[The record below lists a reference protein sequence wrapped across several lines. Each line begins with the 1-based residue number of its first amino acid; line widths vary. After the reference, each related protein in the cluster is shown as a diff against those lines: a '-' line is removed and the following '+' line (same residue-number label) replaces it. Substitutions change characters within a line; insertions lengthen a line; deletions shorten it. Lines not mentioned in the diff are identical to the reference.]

1 MKRIILNWLP
11 PSMVEMPSP
20 SMSILQQ
27 YLICNS
33 FETSIVYWNILFNNL
48 QKEFLWWPKETLT
61 DSELH
66 AELLFYNYL
75 AIKHNDKESYAK
87 VKSVL
92 ISIKPQYLA
101 VGDVFFDHHMKA
113 YAEKLDQIIDEEL
126 AKWDFNNILFI
137 GMSTNLYQWICSSIL
152 ANKIKLIAPQTPIV
166 IGGIGTKDSA
176 VSFLTSFPQFDIALW
191 GEGEYELLE
200 LSKYIANNTYDVNK
214 KLQIPHI
221 AFREE
226 NNILVSEAINHEYID
241 LSSEMIRP
249 NFDDYFTQLN
259 ALGEKNS
266 NIDIVLC
273 IEGSRSCH
281 WKQCKFC
288 YLNTGYKYRLKPIST
303 IEAEIRYMIKKYNI
317 FKFSFLDNDIIG
329 NNNERFSLL
338 LDSLISIKQDYPKF
352 KIILAEII
360 TKGIQVPLIKKMSLA
375 GFIHVQIGYESAS
388 NELLRKIHK
397 KNTFASNLLFI
408 KYAYE
413 YNILVGGANIIRGL
427 LEETFEDILESIIN
441 LHCLR
446 FFYEGGKFKH
456 SMTNLGI
463 MHSSRYYNQIKDN
476 LSDFRFGHLVTFLPE
491 NYIES
496 EELKK
501 CAIIEKMH
509 MKDKE
514 TWDNFSITESFYL
527 KSKYEY
533 IIFSKTDSI
542 LYIEK
547 LNNEIIN
554 ELEIDYSSLE
564 YLILHNSNNKVLTLN
579 DIYNILSQSTK
590 YSNITDCELFNTLE
604 ELKKE
609 GLIYTTK
616 DYSEI
621 VSIININKAI

>member
-1 MKRIILNWLP
+1 
-11 PSMVEMPSP
+11 
-20 SMSILQQ
+20 
-27 YLICNS
+27 
-33 FETSIVYWNILFNNL
+33 
-48 QKEFLWWPKETLT
+48 
-61 DSELH
+61 
-66 AELLFYNYL
+66 
-75 AIKHNDKESYAK
+75 
-87 VKSVL
+87 
-92 ISIKPQYLA
+92 
-101 VGDVFFDHHMKA
+101 
-113 YAEKLDQIIDEEL
+113 
-126 AKWDFNNILFI
+126 
-137 GMSTNLYQWICSSIL
+137 
-152 ANKIKLIAPQTPIV
+152 
-166 IGGIGTKDSA
+166 
-176 VSFLTSFPQFDIALW
+176 
-191 GEGEYELLE
+191 
-200 LSKYIANNTYDVNK
+200 
-214 KLQIPHI
+214 
-221 AFREE
+221 
-226 NNILVSEAINHEYID
+226 
-241 LSSEMIRP
+241 MIRP

-408 KYAYE
+408 KYAHE

-491 NYIES
+491 NYIKS

-501 CAIIEKMH
+501 CAIIEEMH

-514 TWDNFSITESFYL
+514 TWDNFSITEAFYL

-533 IIFSKTDSI
+533 TIFSKTDSI

-579 DIYNILSQSTK
+579 DLYNILSQSTK
-590 YSNITDCELFNTLE
+590 YSNIIDCELFNTLE